1 VDGASPTGT
10 ETAGGGTVGAVRG
23 ATLDRLTDLARA

>member
-1 VDGASPTGT
+1 VDGAGPTGT
-10 ETAGGGTVGAVRG
+10 ETAGGVGAVRG